1 MSTLGKNGGRTCHA
15 NNDDTWNRNA
25 NAARITRICND
36 NGIRDAK
43 SKSNARSAFIC
54 SSSAVNN
61 VRPTSSTCQ
70 ANTSTSRS
78 TDIDRMRRGSFNSS
92 GIMSSLQQTETPASP
107 HTRITFGAT
116 KSFIKYHALI
126 NGLNASTALVH
137 ASRRNVNVNALDD
150 DVASLDATNDA
161 STNSTA
167 SRFNPLNRSQSANNS
182 VRSTSATLANASYA
196 NAAIYVSIGHGV
208 NASRLVNDESCGSIR
223 LQSF

>member
-25 NAARITRICND
+25 NAARTTRICN
-36 NGIRDAK
+36 GHGVRDAK

-70 ANTSTSRS
+70 ANPLASRS
-78 TDIDRMRRGSFNSS
+78 TDINRMWRGSFNSS
-92 GIMSSLQQTETPASP
+92 GIMPSLQQTETPASP
-107 HTRITFGAT
+107 HSRITFGAT

-126 NGLNASTALVH
+126 NGLNASTALVY
-137 ASRRNVNVNALDD
+137 ASRRNVDVNALDD

-161 STNSTA
+161 STDSLA
-167 SRFNPLNRSQSANNS
+167 SRFNPLNRSQSTNTS
-182 VRSTSATLANASYA
+182 VGSTSAASINASHANAT
-196 NAAIYVSIGHGV
+196 IYVSIRHGV
-208 NASRLVNDESCGSIR
+208 NASRLVNDESCGSTR
-223 LQSF
+223 LQSI